1 MLEAGI
7 RGEQSVA
14 VTSENTAKTMG
25 SGTLD
30 VFATP
35 ALVALAEKTCWMSV
49 AAALDEGCGT
59 VGTRLELEHSAPTPV
74 GMTVTCES
82 ELTAVEGR
90 KLVFKVSLH
99 DEKGPVGGGVHE
111 RFIIALSVSAVGA
124 ASSPKG
130 GAFGIVGRL
139 AVHIQRLSVLFHHLR
154 FRLLL
159 GGGQQADGLFVGAEQ
174 LKIQRFIIR
183 RGGDPLSVCNRDS
196 LPRAGTKNQVRN
208 HL

>member
-1 MLEAGI
+1 
-7 RGEQSVA
+7 
-14 VTSENTAKTMG
+14 MG

-111 RFIIALSVSAVGA
+111 RSSSTTPSLPQGREQKGVTASPLSQRRWRCQL
-124 ASSPKG
+124 PQR

-159 GGGQQADGLFVGAEQ
+159 GGGQQADGLFVSAEQ

-183 RGGDPLSVCNRDS
+183 RGGGPLSVCNRDS
-196 LPRAGTKNQVRN
+196 LPRAGTKIK
-208 HL
+208 

>member
-1 MLEAGI
+1 
-7 RGEQSVA
+7 
-14 VTSENTAKTMG
+14 
-25 SGTLD
+25 
-30 VFATP
+30 
-35 ALVALAEKTCWMSV
+35 
-49 AAALDEGCGT
+49 
-59 VGTRLELEHSAPTPV
+59 
-74 GMTVTCES
+74 MTVTCES

-111 RFIIALSVSAVGA
+111 RFIINNAKFAAKAESKKGVTASPSQSAPLALPAP
-124 ASSPKG
+124 PKG
-130 GAFGIVGRL
+130 EPLALMGRL

-183 RGGDPLSVCNRDS
+183 RGGGPLSVCNRDS

>member
-1 MLEAGI
+1 MLEAGF

-99 DEKGPVGGGVHE
+99 AEKGPV
-111 RFIIALSVSAVGA
+111 SVSAVGA

-183 RGGDPLSVCNRDS
+183 RGGGPLSVCNRDS

>member
-1 MLEAGI
+1 
-7 RGEQSVA
+7 
-14 VTSENTAKTMG
+14 MG
-25 SGTLD
+25 NGL
-30 VFATP
+30 
-35 ALVALAEKTCWMSV
+35 
-49 AAALDEGCGT
+49 
-59 VGTRLELEHSAPTPV
+59 
-74 GMTVTCES
+74 
-82 ELTAVEGR
+82 
-90 KLVFKVSLH
+90 
-99 DEKGPVGGGVHE
+99 
-111 RFIIALSVSAVGA
+111 ALSVSAVGA

-174 LKIQRFIIR
+174 FKIQRFIIR
-183 RGGDPLSVCNRDS
+183 RGGGPLSVCNRDS